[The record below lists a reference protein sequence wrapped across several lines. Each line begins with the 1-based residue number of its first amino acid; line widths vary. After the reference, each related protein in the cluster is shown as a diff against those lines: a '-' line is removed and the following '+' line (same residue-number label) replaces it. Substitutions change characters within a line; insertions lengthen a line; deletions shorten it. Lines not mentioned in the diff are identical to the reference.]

1 MGFFQKRRLGKLA
14 RTLVLVTA
22 LSTAC
27 ASKSEKFVQL
37 VASGDKDT
45 AAQLIKN
52 PQKKKEWEMAL
63 ASIVGIQRFLESNG
77 ITSLKF
83 LKNRPRIA
91 FNTQSLWQSL
101 IILFD
106 EGLEGASY
114 QQDIRGL
121 LRDIR
126 GAGLDDT
133 AHDWEKRLIDYYLNY
148 DKILADGLNE
158 DLAVVKKYTGER
170 RARYPEVLRKYG
182 ILELMQPVLPKA
194 RKAGFTKT
202 ADAIQDA
209 LIELRATFL

>member
-133 AHDWEKRLIDYYLNY
+133 AHDWEKRLIDYYMNY

-170 RARYPEVLRKYG
+170 
-182 ILELMQPVLPKA
+182 
-194 RKAGFTKT
+194 
-202 ADAIQDA
+202 
-209 LIELRATFL
+209 